1 MGPFLIQLIMTK
13 ELREAYLRENINR
26 VSIGTAAYV
35 TGLHRETIRRK
46 WGIMRDSLGPEE
58 LPPPPKELDT
68 DVAYVFIP
76 ALKARVRLKKGVTP
90 EMYMARVVGDRI
102 ATNFNQGARKEKKV

>member
-1 MGPFLIQLIMTK
+1 MGPFLIQLTMTK

-26 VSIGTAAYV
+26 VSMGTAAYV

-46 WGIMRDSLGPEE
+46 WRVMKDSIKPED

-76 ALKARVRLKKGVTP
+76 ALKARVRLKEGVTP
-90 EMYMARVVGDRI
+90 EMYMERVAIDRV
-102 ATNFNQGARKEKKV
+102 AFNFTQGQRRKEKV